1 MMQARYTGRLESG
14 IRVPRRNL
22 GVMISPVLAQGF
34 KSYEKEK
41 AAQLED
47 LFFPFSSLSGAIMCS
62 PEHLNT
68 IPATTKNN
76 MI

>member
-1 MMQARYTGRLESG
+1 
-14 IRVPRRNL
+14 
-22 GVMISPVLAQGF
+22 MISPVLAQGF

-76 MI
+76 MIWSNLADSNFKSAHSAVIKPTS